1 MLALTIALAALLLAM
16 IGLRAERRRRV
27 AELWACNVAAS
38 ALLAAT
44 VAGHVSGRIA

>member
-1 MLALTIALAALLLAM
+1 MLALLIAATAVLLAV
-16 IGLRAERRRRV
+16 IGLRAERRRKV

-44 VAGHVSGRIA
+44 VAGHAAGRIA

>member
-1 MLALTIALAALLLAM
+1 MLAPLIVLTAVLLAA
-16 IGLRAERRRRV
+16 IGMRAERRRRV

-44 VAGHVSGRIA
+44 VAGHMSGRIA